1 MYTGTS
7 NSSSPPPL
15 LLVFFCFFVY
25 FYDFS
30 YVLGK
35 LFRSRSSALKSIG
48 SGIAADLFQ
57 TNDRWSEKERLALND
72 EIGRRSSSAA
82 DLAAAPVQS
91 ALSLVAL
98 QRRKRPREAP
108 RDSRLAT
115 LKVLPLTTSTVSI
128 AWPLPPAEARARYA
142 ADVLITERNGR
153 GGRTTTKKSSSSRSR
168 GAVVVNT
175 GPLARKTIRSVVEG
189 LVRSTIK
196 AKAKEERDGKVV
208 KNALD
213 VRCARRS
220 VCVPPPS
227 LSLSPFFSD
236 TLSPSPLLLSFQKL
250 CHMVERRII
259 EEGRKARREQKARAK
274 RARQAVREHQRAQR
288 ETAAALTFAEKN
300 RAWKRQRI
308 ESGGGAGSYSFLNPS
323 SSFGISAADEAEN
336 PIEAVVYV
344 RTASGALSAS
354 SPARAALAAATTATP
369 AATAAAA
376 IAAPGV
382 RVPAGAR
389 GGAPAAALSA
399 PSVADAASD
408 ETETDEDILGE
419 ETESD

>member
-1 MYTGTS
+1 M
-7 NSSSPPPL
+7 
-15 LLVFFCFFVY
+15 
-25 FYDFS
+25 
-30 YVLGK
+30 
-35 LFRSRSSALKSIG
+35 
-48 SGIAADLFQ
+48 
-57 TNDRWSEKERLALND
+57 KE
-72 EIGRRSSSAA
+72 
-82 DLAAAPVQS
+82 
-91 ALSLVAL
+91 
-98 QRRKRPREAP
+98 
-108 RDSRLAT
+108 
-115 LKVLPLTTSTVSI
+115 
-128 AWPLPPAEARARYA
+128 
-142 ADVLITERNGR
+142 ERNGR
-153 GGRTTTKKSSSSRSR
+153 
-168 GAVVVNT
+168 
-175 GPLARKTIRSVVEG
+175 
-189 LVRSTIK
+189 
-196 AKAKEERDGKVV
+196 VV

-220 VCVPPPS
+220 VPPPS
-227 LSLSPFFSD
+227 
-236 TLSPSPLLLSFQKL
+236 
-250 CHMVERRII
+250 I
-259 EEGRKARREQKARAK
+259 EEGRKARREQQAQEK
-274 RARQAVREHQRAQR
+274 RAHQVVRKHPRAQV
-288 ETAAALTFAEKN
+288 AFAEKN

-323 SSFGISAADEAEN
+323 SSFGTSAADEAEN